1 MTKPQLPWLK
11 GRPRRRADPRALV
24 ENLVA
29 KLARLGRI
37 KPDETMAKR
46 MGRMKLPD
54 TTKFEKIMSW
64 NRRRDNRTDAL
75 IARLRSMGVTEAK
88 IVRLVQAEGLRQ
100 FTDARQLLA
109 EELGELRL
117 KHAGRT
123 IHAIPETDLARM
135 LQLGK
140 EIHNI
145 EKGLKKKP

>member
-109 EELGELRL
+109 DELGELRL

>member
-37 KPDETMAKR
+37 NPDKTMAER
-46 MGRMKLPD
+46 MGHMKLPD

-109 EELGELRL
+109 DELGELRL

>member
-1 MTKPQLPWLK
+1 
-11 GRPRRRADPRALV
+11 
-24 ENLVA
+24 
-29 KLARLGRI
+29 
-37 KPDETMAKR
+37 
-46 MGRMKLPD
+46 MKLPD

-109 EELGELRL
+109 DELGELRL